1 MMGLDARKRHR
12 GVRPN
17 KTSPE
22 VITLFLCSIQF
33 SMEFQML
40 IKFKMLKKIDFSC
53 VQILRYCIYHADKY
67 QNANDCWYF
76 NIYEHDTFH
85 AQLSWAQKSLI
96 TSGSVLS
103 YREQLDFWN
112 FL

>member
-1 MMGLDARKRHR
+1 
-12 GVRPN
+12 
-17 KTSPE
+17 
-22 VITLFLCSIQF
+22 
-33 SMEFQML
+33 ML

-85 AQLSWAQKSLI
+85 AQLS
-96 TSGSVLS
+96 
-103 YREQLDFWN
+103 
-112 FL
+112 